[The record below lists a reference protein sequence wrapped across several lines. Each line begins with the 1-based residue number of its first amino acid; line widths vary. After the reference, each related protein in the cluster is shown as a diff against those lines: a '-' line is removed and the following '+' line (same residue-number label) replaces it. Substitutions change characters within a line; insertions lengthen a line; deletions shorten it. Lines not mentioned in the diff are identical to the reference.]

1 MLGFELSRLLLRVLS
16 ALLGGFGIFCLV
28 MSFVVPSLAGQAL
41 LLLATATAIDYFA
54 S

>member
-1 MLGFELSRLLLRVLS
+1 MLGFELSRLLLRLLS

-28 MSFVVPSLAGQAL
+28 MSFAVPGLAAKAFV
-41 LLLATATAIDYFA
+41 LLATATAIDYFA